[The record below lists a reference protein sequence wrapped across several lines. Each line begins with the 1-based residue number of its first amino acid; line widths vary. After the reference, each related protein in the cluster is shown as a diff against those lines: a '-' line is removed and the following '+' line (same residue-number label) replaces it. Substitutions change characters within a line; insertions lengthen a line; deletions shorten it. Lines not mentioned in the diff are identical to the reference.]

1 VTTKTWDEIVER
13 VAQVL
18 YDPPPPNIY
27 GYSAEHMLAWERAAR
42 SKAELQA
49 AAALRALIAEGL
61 AIVPREATEDMQ
73 NAAGNVIDHPSVYM
87 GGPSRNGKRRGTQAY
102 EAALSAGEIKPEEQK
117 P

>member
-1 VTTKTWDEIVER
+1 MSKTWDEIVER

-61 AIVPREATEDMQ
+61 AIVPREATGEMRAVGDRLDV
-73 NAAGNVIDHPSVYM
+73 ARAGV
-87 GGPSRNGKRRGTQAY
+87 AY
-102 EAALSAGEIKPEEQK
+102 LWSAALSAGEIKPK
-117 P
+117 KDPSP